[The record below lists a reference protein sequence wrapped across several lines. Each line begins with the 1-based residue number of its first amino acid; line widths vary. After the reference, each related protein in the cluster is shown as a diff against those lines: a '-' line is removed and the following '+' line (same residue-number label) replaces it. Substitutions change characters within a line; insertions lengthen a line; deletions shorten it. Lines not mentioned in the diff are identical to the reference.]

1 MINQQ
6 LPTLLSK
13 KRKKKK
19 QLPTLDLG
27 QKAEKGMIN
36 EQLPQSLDNK

>member
-6 LPTLLSK
+6 LPTLLS
-13 KRKKKK
+13 KKK

-36 EQLPQSLDNK
+36 EQLP

>member
-13 KRKKKK
+13 KKKK

-36 EQLPQSLDNK
+36 EQRPQSLDNK

>member
-6 LPTLLSK
+6 PPTLLSK
-13 KRKKKK
+13 KKKKK

-36 EQLPQSLDNK
+36 EQLP

>member
-6 LPTLLSK
+6 LPALLSK
-13 KRKKKK
+13 KKKKK

-36 EQLPQSLDNK
+36 EQLP

>member
-6 LPTLLSK
+6 LPTLLS
-13 KRKKKK
+13 KKKK

-27 QKAEKGMIN
+27 QKGEKGMIN

>member
-13 KRKKKK
+13 KKKKQQQ

-36 EQLPQSLDNK
+36 EQLP